1 MDKNLDELKNMV
13 VDVWTH
19 GLFGVDIGSIIIALG
34 ILLSFLLIRGIFSK
48 FVLAKLHDWAAKSTT
63 KLDDKIVDALI
74 DQCSSGRA
82 TRLYFRLQSKAG
94 EEWRD

>member
-34 ILLSFLLIRGIFSK
+34 ILLSFLLIRGMARNVNAAS
-48 FVLAKLHDWAAKSTT
+48 FVADCL
-63 KLDDKIVDALI
+63 
-74 DQCSSGRA
+74 
-82 TRLYFRLQSKAG
+82 G
-94 EEWRD
+94 ERPRPPSPDCPPGDH